1 MDYYN
6 KIKNEIIDIE
16 TYKRVKDYSKNKR
29 ELEGYYKIG
38 KLIVEAQGGESR
50 AKYGD
55 GLIKDFSK
63 KLVLECGKKY
73 NERTLRRIRQF
84 YLFFKN
90 EKWSQLATKLTWS
103 HYVELLPLK
112 DMNKIYYY
120 IDECIKYNLSRNNLR
135 EKIKNQEYERLPE
148 ETKIKIISNEEN
160 QIEDYIKHP
169 IIIKNTNYE
178 EITEKVLEQLIL
190 EDMDNF
196 LKELGEGFT
205 YVGHQYKIKVE
216 DTFNY
221 IDILLFNIKYNCYTV
236 VELKITKL
244 KKEHI
249 GQIQTYMDYIDSEL
263 KTIYHNKTIGII
275 ICRENNE
282 YVIKYCSNPNIYQT
296 TYLTVNEEQIEY
308 A

>member
-6 KIKNEIIDIE
+6 EIKNEIIDIE

-63 KLVLECGKKY
+63 KLTQDLGKGFTITSLK
-73 NERTLRRIRQF
+73 RMRQF
-84 YLFFKN
+84 YMIIQKG
-90 EKWSQLATKLTWS
+90 ATLSHQFTWS
-103 HYVELLPLK
+103 HYVELLPIENI
-112 DMNKIYYY
+112 NKINYY
-120 IDECIKYNLSRNNLR
+120 IKLTEKQNLGVRQLR

-169 IIIKNTNYE
+169 IIIKNTNRE

-221 IDILLFNIKYNCYTV
+221 IDILLFNIKYNCYAV
-236 VELKITKL
+236 VEL

-296 TYLTVNEEQIEY
+296 TYLTVNEEVIEY
-308 A
+308 I

>member
-1 MDYYN
+1 MNYYN
-6 KIKNEIIDIE
+6 EIKNEIVDIE
-16 TYKRVKDYSKNKR
+16 TYKKVKDYSKNKR

-84 YLFFKN
+84 YLIFKN

-169 IIIKNTNYE
+169 IIIKNTNRE

-205 YVGHQYKIKVE
+205 YVGHQYKIKV
-216 DTFNY
+216 DNTFNY

>member
-1 MDYYN
+1 MNYYN
-6 KIKNEIIDIE
+6 EIKNEITDIE
-16 TYKRVKDYSKNKR
+16 SYKKVKDYSKNKR

-63 KLVLECGKKY
+63 KLTQDLGKGFTITSLK
-73 NERTLRRIRQF
+73 RMRQF
-84 YLFFKN
+84 YMIIQKG
-90 EKWSQLATKLTWS
+90 ATLSHQFTWS
-103 HYVELLPLK
+103 HYVELLPIENI
-112 DMNKIYYY
+112 NKINYY
-120 IDECIKYNLSRNNLR
+120 IKLTEKQNLGVRKLR